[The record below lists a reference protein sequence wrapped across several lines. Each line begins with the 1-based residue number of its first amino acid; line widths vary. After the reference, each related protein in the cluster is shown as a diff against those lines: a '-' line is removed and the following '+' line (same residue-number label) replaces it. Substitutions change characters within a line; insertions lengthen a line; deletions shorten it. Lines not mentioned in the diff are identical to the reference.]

1 LYTSRRALATVP
13 PLRPSFKLEAI
24 TRKPEPLNLVLD
36 DDLDHLES
44 VEYQNEGLVSEKNL
58 FPYR

>member
-1 LYTSRRALATVP
+1 MVP

-24 TRKPEPLNLVLD
+24 TRKARRPLNLVLD
-36 DDLDHLES
+36 DDHLES

>member
-1 LYTSRRALATVP
+1 MVP

-24 TRKPEPLNLVLD
+24 TRKARMPVKRLVLD
-36 DDLDHLES
+36 DDHLES
-44 VEYQNEGLVSEKNL
+44 VEYQNEGLVSGKNL